1 MSLFKLAFRNIK
13 KSIKDYSIY
22 FITLV
27 IAISIFYLFNSLDSQ
42 TAMLALNE
50 STKKMVQALVNV
62 ISSLSIFVAIVLG
75 FLIVYANNFIIK
87 RRKKEIGIYLML
99 GMSNV
104 KVSMILVLETI
115 LVGIISLITGI
126 LIGIGLSQLVSVFV
140 AKLFEADMTKFSF
153 VFSSDALI
161 WSVISFSLIY
171 VIVTTFN
178 LITLNR
184 FKLIDLLSAKR
195 KNEKVRIKN
204 NWLILIIFIISLIT
218 IGYAYKLLYDRAI
231 LIVGN
236 DFIKMIILGSL
247 GTFLF
252 FLSVSGFLLKVI
264 SLRKKLYYK
273 DLNIFILKQVSNKI
287 NTHVV
292 STTVISLMLLL
303 TIGILSA
310 SLSLANAMNESF
322 SSNTPYDFSAA
333 TNEIKNIDELTNSK
347 DYQSIVA
354 KSFQYQSIIFDDL
367 TYSDF
372 ISQNNDLYLNMD
384 YLKQE
389 SIMAIKESDFNK
401 LMELANKDNQKVEL
415 SDNQYILVS
424 TLPMSLEYYNQ
435 FIKDNGTIQIANNT
449 LNSKLDHVLE
459 LSITNSNGNQ
469 GFVVVSD
476 NVAKK
481 YGHVEGITYLVGNY
495 ENNKEVCEEK
505 FNKMMETYRLDQS
518 FIDIYTKIELKS
530 AGIGS
535 SAMFTFV
542 GLYLGIVFAIASGT
556 VLAIEQLS
564 EAADNKER
572 YRIINQLG
580 ASKPMVNRSLF
591 IQIGIAF
598 MFPLAVALIHSL
610 VGLNE
615 INHIISLTANIDIG
629 DNILITALFIIVA
642 YGGYYFATYLASN
655 RIINE

>member
-218 IGYAYKLLYDRAI
+218 IGYAYKLLYDGAI

-333 TNEIKNIDELTNSK
+333 TNEIKNIDELTKSK

-389 SIMAIKESDFNK
+389 SIMAIKESDFKKIMLLLNK
-401 LMELANKDNQKVEL
+401 NIIDINPDEYLFLANINTVLKYCSPSYESGNTIKVNNKILKPATSKILEIGIENYNSSGNDGLIVL
-415 SDNQYILVS
+415 SDELLENKERVNTILIGNYKGNKEKTEESFYNYLINQNIDEALIRTKIS
-424 TLPMSLEYYNQ
+424 MEESSAS
-435 FIKDNGTIQIANNT
+435 IK
-449 LNSKLDHVLE
+449 VLM
-459 LSITNSNGNQ
+459 
-469 GFVVVSD
+469 
-476 NVAKK
+476 
-481 YGHVEGITYLVGNY
+481 TYL
-495 ENNKEVCEEK
+495 
-505 FNKMMETYRLDQS
+505 
-518 FIDIYTKIELKS
+518 
-530 AGIGS
+530 
-535 SAMFTFV
+535 
-542 GLYLGIVFAIASGT
+542 GLYLGIIFAISSVT
-556 VLAIEQLS
+556 VLAIGELS
-564 EAADNKER
+564 SSSDNKER
-572 YRIINQLG
+572 YKTLKQLG
-580 ASKPMVNRSLF
+580 ASQKMLNKALF
-591 IQIGIAF
+591 RQIFITF
-598 MFPLAVALIHSL
+598 MLPLLVALIHSL
-610 VGLNE
+610 FALKQMNTLLETVGNVNALNS
-615 INHIISLTANIDIG
+615 II
-629 DNILITALFIIVA
+629 ITATFIVIV
-642 YGGYYFATYLASN
+642 YGGYFLATYIGSIT
-655 RIINE
+655 IIKDYKI

>member
-218 IGYAYKLLYDRAI
+218 IGYAYKLLYDGAI

-303 TIGILSA
+303 TI
-310 SLSLANAMNESF
+310 
-322 SSNTPYDFSAA
+322 
-333 TNEIKNIDELTNSK
+333 
-347 DYQSIVA
+347 
-354 KSFQYQSIIFDDL
+354 
-367 TYSDF
+367 
-372 ISQNNDLYLNMD
+372 
-384 YLKQE
+384 
-389 SIMAIKESDFNK
+389 
-401 LMELANKDNQKVEL
+401 
-415 SDNQYILVS
+415 
-424 TLPMSLEYYNQ
+424 
-435 FIKDNGTIQIANNT
+435 
-449 LNSKLDHVLE
+449 
-459 LSITNSNGNQ
+459 
-469 GFVVVSD
+469 
-476 NVAKK
+476 
-481 YGHVEGITYLVGNY
+481 
-495 ENNKEVCEEK
+495 
-505 FNKMMETYRLDQS
+505 
-518 FIDIYTKIELKS
+518 
-530 AGIGS
+530 
-535 SAMFTFV
+535 
-542 GLYLGIVFAIASGT
+542 
-556 VLAIEQLS
+556 
-564 EAADNKER
+564 
-572 YRIINQLG
+572 
-580 ASKPMVNRSLF
+580 
-591 IQIGIAF
+591 
-598 MFPLAVALIHSL
+598 
-610 VGLNE
+610 
-615 INHIISLTANIDIG
+615 
-629 DNILITALFIIVA
+629 
-642 YGGYYFATYLASN
+642 
-655 RIINE
+655 